1 MHPPPLT
8 SKYNTG
14 LTEHELKL
22 QRQAVRR
29 EKARVRMAMRRAELK
44 SRPLE
49 EQEEAAKHARLHQAT
64 YRANATVARLH
75 RLHHDVSDAMVA
87 ITSFFRPTFTLAFA
101 LALWSPHFMFPVP
114 GPSALPPLAHLGSPP
129 GRHVLFSPAER
140 VLIMMRLHHQDVI
153 VTTFHMPCSLAH
165 RSFGGV

>member
-29 EKARVRMAMRRAELK
+29 EKARVPWPCTCIQFPHYLSSADATPAHRRRAELK

-49 EQEEAAKHARLHQAT
+49 EQEEAAKRARLHQAT
-64 YRANATVARLH
+64 YRAKNRDDLRKWEAKRRIKEKRRAKAAGDIYVDQDGNEVDMNGPNA
-75 RLHHDVSDAMVA
+75 
-87 ITSFFRPTFTLAFA
+87 
-101 LALWSPHFMFPVP
+101 
-114 GPSALPPLAHLGSPP
+114 
-129 GRHVLFSPAER
+129 GRFGK
-140 VLIMMRLHHQDVI
+140 LIQ
-153 VTTFHMPCSLAH
+153 
-165 RSFGGV
+165 

>member
-49 EQEEAAKHARLHQAT
+49 EQEEAAKRARLHQAT
-64 YRANATVARLH
+64 YRAKNRDDLRKWEAKRRIKEKRRAKAAGDIYVDQDGNEVDMNGPNA
-75 RLHHDVSDAMVA
+75 
-87 ITSFFRPTFTLAFA
+87 
-101 LALWSPHFMFPVP
+101 
-114 GPSALPPLAHLGSPP
+114 
-129 GRHVLFSPAER
+129 GRFGK
-140 VLIMMRLHHQDVI
+140 LIQ
-153 VTTFHMPCSLAH
+153 
-165 RSFGGV
+165 